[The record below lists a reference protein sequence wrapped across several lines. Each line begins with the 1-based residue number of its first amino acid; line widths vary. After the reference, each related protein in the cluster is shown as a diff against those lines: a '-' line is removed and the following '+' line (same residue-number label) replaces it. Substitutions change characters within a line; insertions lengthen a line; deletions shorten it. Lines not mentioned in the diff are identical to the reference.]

1 MGMEN
6 GMELKEWAEKKFGR
20 FPTQEEFADG
30 SIFAAYGMYVKALA
44 EGGEPDMSR
53 VDLDEEARKK
63 KEEAIRES
71 RLQEIEEE
79 KELAKVVDFSR
90 LKGKIAERNM
100 TVEEFAE
107 KAGCSKWTIGNILT
121 KRTMPHTKTLARI
134 CAELQCSVNDIVELR
149 GFEVDERYGT
159 HRTAYYPAVYNDVS
173 YEPLR
178 HLFKTVF
185 RRKPNVKGP
194 GSRQQLERLFRTAEI
209 PARMQARIRNDDDIP
224 FKYVYSICKVLR
236 CTPDYVMEYK

>member
-1 MGMEN
+1 MGLEN

-44 EGGEPDMSR
+44 EGGEPDMDR
-53 VDLDEEARKK
+53 VDLDEVARQK
-63 KEEAIRES
+63 KEAAIRES
-71 RLQEIEEE
+71 RLREQEEE
-79 KELAKVVDFSR
+79 EELAKVVDFSR
-90 LKGKIAERNM
+90 LKGKIAERNL
-100 TVEEFAE
+100 TVEGFAE
-107 KAGCSKWTIGNILT
+107 KAGISRWGLKFILNG
-121 KRTMPHTKTLARI
+121 RTMPHTKTLAHI

-149 GFEVDERYGT
+149 GFEVDGRYGT
-159 HRTAYYPAVYNDVS
+159 HRTAYYPAVYGDVS

-194 GSRQQLERLFRTAEI
+194 GSKQQLERLFRTAEI

-224 FKYVYSICKVLR
+224 FKYVYSMCRILR
-236 CTPDYVMEYK
+236 CTPDYIMEYK